1 MESGTAMTRCRDRII
16 ERSKWLCSVVLMSAA
31 GAAVFGVA
39 GADGRGG
46 SHWANAHATP
56 AHTRV
61 VHAPSGFSSHVTP
74 VQTHKLSFSS
84 YVAPAQSHVSAS
96 PTVSAATPATTHHA
110 ASAHKTASKR
120 VRAASSESSNT
131 TDASTA
137 GAASGALG
145 ALAGSDTQVTTC
157 PADGS
162 QTTSSGDTGTAQST
176 GSATQ

>member
-46 SHWANAHATP
+46 SHWADAHATP

-61 VHAPSGFSSHVTP
+61 VHVASGFSSHVTP
-74 VQTHKLSFSS
+74 VHTHGISFSS
-84 YVAPAQSHVSAS
+84 HVTPVVQSRPVTAAS
-96 PTVSAATPATTHHA
+96 RPATTHHA
-110 ASAHKTASKR
+110 AAAHKTASTHATKR
-120 VRAASSESSNT
+120 VRAADSSDT
-131 TDASTA
+131 TGASTA
-137 GAASGALG
+137 GASSGALG

-157 PADGS
+157 PTDGS
-162 QTTSSGDTGTAQST
+162 TQTTSSGDSGTAQPT
-176 GSATQ
+176 DP